1 MQLEGRLIMMFVETT
16 KEKEPKTGDM
26 IIV

>member
-1 MQLEGRLIMMFVETT
+1 MQLEGRMIMMFVETT
-16 KEKEPKTGDM
+16 KEKEPETGDM